1 MRINLNMSRRSWD
14 GLRQVNACYEYPDG
28 TALWGN
34 YCKNTQEYYLAGRYK
49 RLDGSLETGVL
60 ASGNYIPYGEDDE
73 IFQSTGTYTFDEV
86 RKALLTGEL

>member
-1 MRINLNMSRRSWD
+1 MRINLNISRRSWD

-28 TALWGN
+28 TAIWGN

-49 RLDGSLETGVL
+49 LSDGSLVAGIL
-60 ASGNYIPYGEDDE
+60 ASGMYIPYEDDE
-73 IFQSTGTYTFDEV
+73 IFQSTGTYNFDDV